1 MRKQGG
7 LVFFH
12 QTYTYT
18 MIKGFGEG
26 IDSNQCAA
34 DIVRSD
40 YRTAQVFKK
49 YGIEYCC
56 GIKFPIKLICE
67 NKGIEFSDLVE
78 ELTNASRRI
87 AISSQLDFDSWKTDF
102 LTDYIVHVHHAYL
115 RKSLPII
122 EDQLKKFVAE
132 HLKKYPQ
139 LSDLE
144 SNFSYLKAMMIPHLR
159 QEEEIIFPYI
169 KQISHAYESKETYA
183 SLLVRTLRKPVEAMM
198 NHEHE
203 SLEKLIYQFRKL
215 TNNYTAPESAC
226 TSHRLTFSYL
236 QELDQDM
243 VQHLFLENELLFPKA
258 IAMEKELLKA
268 S

>member
-1 MRKQGG
+1 
-7 LVFFH
+7 
-12 QTYTYT
+12 
-18 MIKGFGEG
+18 MILRYGRR
-26 IDSNQCAA
+26 IDSSLCAA
-34 DIVRSD
+34 DIVKSD
-40 YRTAQVFKK
+40 YRTAQVFRK

-56 GIKFPIKLICE
+56 GIKLPIKLICE
-67 NKGIEFSDLVE
+67 NRGIELNNLQK
-78 ELTNASRRI
+78 ELADASRRI
-87 AISSQLDFDSWKTDF
+87 YISNQLDFDSWKTDF
-102 LTDYIVHVHHAYL
+102 LTDYIVNVHHAYL
-115 RKSLPII
+115 RKSLPMIQ
-122 EDQLKKFVAE
+122 DQLEKFVAE
-132 HLKKYPQ
+132 HVKRIPQ
-139 LSDLE
+139 LEELKSH
-144 SNFSYLKAMMIPHLR
+144 FSHLKAMMIPHLR